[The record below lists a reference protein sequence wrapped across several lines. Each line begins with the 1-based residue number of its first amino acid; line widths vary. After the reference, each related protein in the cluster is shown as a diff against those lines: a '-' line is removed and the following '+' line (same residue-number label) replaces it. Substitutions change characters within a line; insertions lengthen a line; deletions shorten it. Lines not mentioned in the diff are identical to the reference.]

1 MFETTAQGMTVIR
14 GVLILGVCVIVLLLI
29 VSIVTQPS
37 RGYAFEKQRTEQR
50 KIVQERVKKA
60 GGWAALRRECE
71 SLTNSTNYYFWHYQW
86 DASGKVDYSALPPSL
101 ATLEPHEITLDPS
114 ATNVVQIELFG
125 LHRTGGTDTPY
136 YGLWFVCGN
145 VPTNYTPVL
154 TGGPARTL
162 SKLEDGLFE
171 VYQ

>member
-1 MFETTAQGMTVIR
+1 
-14 GVLILGVCVIVLLLI
+14 
-29 VSIVTQPS
+29 
-37 RGYAFEKQRTEQR
+37 
-50 KIVQERVKKA
+50 VKKA
-60 GGWAALRRECE
+60 GGWAELRRECE

-101 ATLEPHEITLDPS
+101 ATLEPHEITLDPG

-136 YGLWFVCGN
+136 YSLWFVCGN

-154 TGGPARTL
+154 TGGPARTI
-162 SKLEDGLFE
+162 SKIEDGIFE
-171 VYQ
+171 AYQ